1 MKTEGKVKNFFK
13 RYGYYC
19 LAGILT
25 VAIASTIALS
35 VPKSEQQPVENEVPT
50 QSTTVTFGLPLAD
63 FTVLKGYS
71 AEELQY
77 NATMNQW
84 EAHKAYD
91 LTSENLSVYAVL
103 DGTVASL
110 ETTYEDGT
118 KIVIAHENGFKSVY
132 SSLDENTIVNVGDK
146 VKKGQELGKISNT
159 ASEESKDGA
168 HLHFELLKD
177 EVKVDPSNYIAFE
190 NK

>member
-1 MKTEGKVKNFFK
+1 MKTNGKVKNFFK

-35 VPKSEQQPVENEVPT
+35 VPKSEQQPVENVPT
-50 QSTTVTFGLPLAD
+50 QSTTVTFGLPLSD

-71 AEELQY
+71 SEDLQY

-84 EAHKAYD
+84 EAHKAVD
-91 LTSENLSVYAVL
+91 LTSENLAVYSVL
-103 DGTVASL
+103 DGTITSL

-118 KIVIAHENGFKSVY
+118 RIVIAHENGFKSVY
-132 SSLDENTIVNVGDK
+132 SSLSENTKVNVGDK
-146 VKKGQELGKISNT
+146 VKKGQQLGEISNS
-159 ASEESKDGA
+159 ASQESKDGA

-177 EVKVDPSNYIAFE
+177 DVKVDPSNYIAIE